1 MEQELY
7 EIARQLR
14 ELSARLDALMAA
26 AAPAAVP
33 PAAEPAEEPHLEEM
47 PLAEEEPLAEEP
59 AVSVA
64 PGPVKLTVNDRYR
77 FMRELFD
84 GDAEALTCALAE
96 VGSLA
101 SAAEV
106 ESYVTEVLGLEPE
119 RQEVADFL
127 AVTTE
132 RLKPRPTLLA

>member
-1 MEQELY
+1 MEQELF

-26 AAPAAVP
+26 KAAIPEEV
-33 PAAEPAEEPHLEEM
+33 AEEQPQ
-47 PLAEEEPLAEEP
+47 EEP
-59 AVSVA
+59 SVIA
-64 PGPVKLTVNDRYR
+64 PSPVKLTVNDRYR

-84 GDAEALTCALAE
+84 GDAEALNCALAE
-96 VGSLA
+96 IESFA

-106 ESYVTEVLGLEPE
+106 EAYVIEVLGFESE

-132 RLKPRPTLLA
+132 RFKSRPTLLA